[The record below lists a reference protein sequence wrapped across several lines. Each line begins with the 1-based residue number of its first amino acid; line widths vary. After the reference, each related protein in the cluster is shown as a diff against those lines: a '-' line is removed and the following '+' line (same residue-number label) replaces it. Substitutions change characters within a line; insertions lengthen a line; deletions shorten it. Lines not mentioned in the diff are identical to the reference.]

1 MENKLTFKFQRNK
14 RNPKS
19 GISNSHYIFFL
30 NGVEVLKQKVPYE
43 LDYDQGCQHHTGIE
57 NVYYLNGKIYQDREK
72 FGKVRNVSF
81 PVSKNR
87 LSELNIPKDLKIEMT
102 WEASK

>member
-1 MENKLTFKFQRNK
+1 MNPILTFKLQRNK
-14 RNPKS
+14 RNPK

-30 NGVEVLKQKVPYE
+30 NGVEILKQKVPYE
-43 LDYDQGCQHHTGIE
+43 DDYSPGHDHHTGLE